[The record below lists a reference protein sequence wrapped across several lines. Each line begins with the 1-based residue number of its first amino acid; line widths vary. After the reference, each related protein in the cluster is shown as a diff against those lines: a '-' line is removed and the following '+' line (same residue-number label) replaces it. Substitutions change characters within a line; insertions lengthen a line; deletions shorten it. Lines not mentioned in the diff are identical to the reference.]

1 MATLIWVIIAIV
13 VLAAIALVAV
23 GVRKRRTAML
33 RDRFGPEYDRVV
45 ENRNDQRAAEA
56 DLRAREK
63 QRAQFDIK
71 PLPEADRLRFAG
83 EWRDVQEL
91 FVEQPAQ
98 AATAADTLITRVME
112 TRGYPMQDFDAQA
125 ELVSVDHPDTVE
137 NYRFA
142 HAVRERSQTQQVS
155 TEDLREA
162 LLRYRSL
169 FDELLR
175 PDGNGAAGGA
185 IGQAQ
190 PAGVSSRQRVAAG
203 PEAQDLGTSATG
215 PADDPAAME
224 SDGVGPADPDPDY
237 PDYHDQRI
245 GRREGR

>member
-1 MATLIWVIIAIV
+1 MATLVWVVIAIV

-23 GVRKRRTAML
+23 GARKRRTAML

-45 ENRNDQRAAEA
+45 ESRDDQRAAEA
-56 DLRAREK
+56 ELRGREK
-63 QRAQFDIK
+63 LRAQFDIK
-71 PLPEADRLRFAG
+71 PLPEATRLRFAG
-83 EWRDVQEL
+83 EWRDVQEM

-112 TRGYPMQDFDAQA
+112 ARGYPMQDFDAQA
-125 ELVSVDHPDTVE
+125 ELISVDHPGTVE

-142 HAVRERSQTQQVS
+142 HAVRQRSQTQQVS

-175 PDGNGAAGGA
+175 PESNGADGA
-185 IGQAQ
+185 MA
-190 PAGVSSRQRVAAG
+190 
-203 PEAQDLGTSATG
+203 
-215 PADDPAAME
+215 
-224 SDGVGPADPDPDY
+224 SDGAGPADPGPDPDLDLDPDPDPDLDLDSDSDPDY
-237 PDYHDQRI
+237 RDQRI

>member
-1 MATLIWVIIAIV
+1 MATWIWVVIAIAV
-13 VLAAIALVAV
+13 VAVIALVAV
-23 GVRKRRTAML
+23 GARKRRSTML

-45 ENRNDQRAAEA
+45 ENSDDRRAAEA
-56 DLRAREK
+56 DLRGREK
-63 QRAQFDIK
+63 LRAQFDIK
-71 PLPEADRLRFAG
+71 PLPEATRVRFAE
-83 EWRDVQEL
+83 EWRDVQEN

-98 AATAADTLITRVME
+98 AAAEADALITRVME
-112 TRGYPMQDFDAQA
+112 ARGYPMKDFDAQA

-142 HAVRERSQTQQVS
+142 HAVRQRSQTQQVS

-175 PDGNGAAGGA
+175 PEGNGAAGDTT
-185 IGQAQ
+185 GQAQ
-190 PAGVSSRQRVAAG
+190 PAGASSGPRVAAG
-203 PEAQDLGTSATG
+203 REPRDPGTSATG
-215 PADDPAAME
+215 QTDGSAAMG
-224 SDGVGPADPDPDY
+224 SDGTGPADPDPDY
-237 PDYHDQRI
+237 HDQRT

>member
-1 MATLIWVIIAIV
+1 
-13 VLAAIALVAV
+13 
-23 GVRKRRTAML
+23 ML
-33 RDRFGPEYDRVV
+33 QDRFGPEYDRTV
-45 ENRNDQRAAEA
+45 ESRDGRRAAEA

-63 QRAQFDIK
+63 QRAQFDVK
-71 PLPEADRLRFAG
+71 PLPEATRLRFAD
-83 EWRDVQEL
+83 EWRDVQER
-91 FVEQPAQ
+91 FVDQPTQ
-98 AATAADTLITRVME
+98 ATTAADTLITRVME
-112 TRGYPMQDFDAQA
+112 ARGYPMKDFDAQA

-142 HAVRERSQTQQVS
+142 HAVRQRSQTQQVG

-175 PDGNGAAGGA
+175 PEGNGAADGT

-190 PAGVSSRQRVAAG
+190 PAGASSRQRVTAG
-203 PEAQDLGTSATG
+203 PEVQELGTSATG
-215 PADDPAAME
+215 QTDGSAAMGG
-224 SDGVGPADPDPDY
+224 DGAGAADAD

>member
-1 MATLIWVIIAIV
+1 MATWVWVVIAIAV
-13 VLAAIALVAV
+13 VAVIALVAV
-23 GVRKRRTAML
+23 GASKRRTAML
-33 RDRFGPEYDRVV
+33 RDRFGPEYDRAV
-45 ENRNDQRAAEA
+45 ESSDGRRAAEA

-63 QRAQFDIK
+63 LRAQFDIK
-71 PLPEADRLRFAG
+71 PLPEATRLRFAD
-83 EWRDVQEL
+83 EWRDVQEH
-91 FVEQPAQ
+91 FVDQPAQ

-112 TRGYPMQDFDAQA
+112 ARGYPMKDFDAQA

-142 HAVRERSQTQQVS
+142 HAVRQRSETQQAS

-175 PDGNGAAGGA
+175 PEGNGAADGA
-185 IGQAQ
+185 IGQVQ
-190 PAGVSSRQRVAAG
+190 PVDASSRQRVTAG
-203 PEAQDLGTSATG
+203 PEPQDPETSATG
-215 PADDPAAME
+215 QTDRSAAMG
-224 SDGVGPADPDPDY
+224 SDGAGPADPD

>member
-1 MATLIWVIIAIV
+1 MGPLVWVVIAIV
-13 VLAAIALVAV
+13 IVAVIALVAV
-23 GVRKRRTAML
+23 GARKRRTAML

-45 ENRNDQRAAEA
+45 ENRDDRRAAEA
-56 DLRAREK
+56 DLRGREK
-63 QRAQFDIK
+63 LRAQFDVK
-71 PLPEADRLRFAG
+71 PLPEATRVRFAE
-83 EWRDVQEL
+83 EWRDVQEN

-98 AATAADTLITRVME
+98 ATTEADALITRVME
-112 TRGYPMQDFDAQA
+112 ARGYPMKDFDAQA

-142 HAVRERSQTQQVS
+142 HAVRQRSQTQEVS

-175 PDGNGAAGGA
+175 PEGNGAADGA
-185 IGQAQ
+185 
-190 PAGVSSRQRVAAG
+190 SSRQRVTAG
-203 PEAQDLGTSATG
+203 PEPQDPGTSATG
-215 PADDPAAME
+215 QTDGSAAMG
-224 SDGVGPADPDPDY
+224 SDGAGLADPD

-245 GRREGR
+245 GRREG

>member
-1 MATLIWVIIAIV
+1 MATLVWVVIAIV
-13 VLAAIALVAV
+13 VLAAIAVVAV
-23 GVRKRRTAML
+23 GARKRRTAML
-33 RDRFGPEYDRVV
+33 RDRFGPEYDRVA
-45 ENRNDQRAAEA
+45 ESRDDQRAAEA
-56 DLRAREK
+56 ELRGREK
-63 QRAQFDIK
+63 LRAQFDIK
-71 PLPEADRLRFAG
+71 PLPEATRLRFAG

-112 TRGYPMQDFDAQA
+112 ARGYPMQDFDAQA
-125 ELVSVDHPDTVE
+125 ELISVDHPGTVE

-142 HAVRERSQTQQVS
+142 HAVRQRSQTQQVS

-175 PDGNGAAGGA
+175 PESNGADGA
-185 IGQAQ
+185 MASDGA
-190 PAGVSSRQRVAAG
+190 
-203 PEAQDLGTSATG
+203 G
-215 PADDPAAME
+215 PADL
-224 SDGVGPADPDPDY
+224 DPDLDPD

>member
-1 MATLIWVIIAIV
+1 MIAIV
-13 VLAAIALVAV
+13 AVAAIALVV
-23 GVRKRRTAML
+23 GARKRRTAML
-33 RDRFGPEYDRVV
+33 QDRFGPEYDRTV
-45 ENRNDQRAAEA
+45 ESRDGRRAAEA

-63 QRAQFDIK
+63 QRAQFDVK
-71 PLPEADRLRFAG
+71 PLPEATRLRFAD
-83 EWRDVQEL
+83 EWRDVHER
-91 FVEQPAQ
+91 FVDQPTQ
-98 AATAADTLITRVME
+98 ATTAADTLITRVME
-112 TRGYPMQDFDAQA
+112 ARGYPMKDFDAQA

-142 HAVRERSQTQQVS
+142 HAVRQRSQTQQVG

-175 PDGNGAAGGA
+175 PEGNGAADGT

-190 PAGVSSRQRVAAG
+190 PAGASSRQRVTAG
-203 PEAQDLGTSATG
+203 PEVQELGTSATG
-215 PADDPAAME
+215 QTDGSAAMGG
-224 SDGVGPADPDPDY
+224 DGAGPADAD